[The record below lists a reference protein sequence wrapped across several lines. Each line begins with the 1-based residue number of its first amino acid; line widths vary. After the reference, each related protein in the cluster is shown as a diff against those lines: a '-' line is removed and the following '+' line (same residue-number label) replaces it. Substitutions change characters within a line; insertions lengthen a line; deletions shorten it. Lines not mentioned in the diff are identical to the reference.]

1 MVNWVNAGLL
11 YEVTAGPRA
20 DVVKVIVWPLSPTT
34 VVAQGF
40 CRVTVK
46 VTGVLITGELFNELV
61 KIKVY
66 TLVPSKGMVSK
77 IPKLYG
83 VVLSVKILDIAG
95 PEVYKLVP
103 GKATAFTVTDFAA
116 V

>member
-1 MVNWVNAGLL
+1 M
-11 YEVTAGPRA
+11 VTAGPRA
-20 DVVKVIVWPLSPTT
+20 DVVKVIVWPLLPTT

-40 CRVTVK
+40 CSVTVK

-66 TLVPSKGMVSK
+66 TLVPSKGTVST
-77 IPKLYG
+77 IPKFYAA
-83 VVLSVKILDIAG
+83 VLSLKIVDIAG

-103 GKATAFTVTDFAA
+103 GKGLAFTVTDFVA